1 MDSEVRGLQED
12 LRKMEEVAGESLGS
26 VRESSLD
33 LAIEDGRTLRQ
44 VIYDLTDHYREH
56 IEQLLWSK
64 WGQKIGR
71 TEIRRALA
79 ELQSV
84 RSQFAAYFTDLQ
96 DAQLDVSSASAQD
109 SSPREIILHAL
120 EEEDRVMKAIDK
132 VLGE

>member
-1 MDSEVRGLQED
+1 MDEEVRGLQRT
-12 LRKMEEVAGESLGS
+12 LRALEEEAAESLGDLHDPT
-26 VRESSLD
+26 LD
-33 LAIEDGRTLRQ
+33 KVHEDGRTLRQ
-44 VIYDLTDHYREH
+44 VIYDLSDHYREH

>member
-1 MDSEVRGLQED
+1 MDNEVRGLQEN
-12 LRKMEEVAGESLGS
+12 LRGLEEVAAESLGS

-33 LAIEDGRTLRQ
+33 LAVEDGRTLRQ
-44 VIYDLTDHYREH
+44 VIYDLSDHYREH

-84 RSQFAAYFTDLQ
+84 RAQFAAYFTDLQ
-96 DAQLDVSSASAQD
+96 DSQLDVSSAAAQD
-109 SSPREIILHAL
+109 SSPREIILHVL
-120 EEEDRVMKAIDK
+120 EEEKRAMKAIGK
-132 VLGE
+132 VVGE

>member
-1 MDSEVRGLQED
+1 MDSEVRGLQEN
-12 LRKMEEVAGESLGS
+12 LRGLEEVAAESLGS

-33 LAIEDGRTLRQ
+33 LAVEDGRSLRK

-56 IEQLLWSK
+56 IEQLLWAK
-64 WGQKIGR
+64 WGQKIMR

-96 DAQLDVSSASAQD
+96 DAQLDVSSTSAQD
-109 SSPREIILHAL
+109 SSPREIILHVL
-120 EEEDRVMKAIDK
+120 EEEERAMTAIGK
-132 VLGE
+132 IVGE